1 MRPHLLWPDVLKGC
15 LMIFVVMEHA
25 IFNIMPESYLD
36 NHLWNATHSFI
47 MPAFIALSG
56 YLNYK
61 SETHFDHRWRTIG
74 RRFMQL
80 IVPFLIWSFVRTLV
94 LGYYTKTF
102 GFLRPILLP
111 NSSYWFLWALFFIT
125 CVFYAADWMAEKLH
139 IRLEI
144 IAAIIAL
151 AFAVLMVGFEFR
163 WFGFQ
168 HITYYFIFYAL
179 GYFLHQ
185 YKFNIRQGWLLVVLT
200 AAWAVLAWWWKVRG
214 VPVPLQGIGWYPTL
228 LSYPYRFVTAV
239 VAIMVIF
246 SLVPRIKKENAVTRF
261 FSAIGTLS
269 MGIYVIHMIVLP
281 FIGKALRPIMP
292 NVFWLTALTFTISF
306 ALTWVLAWAFDKWP
320 WGRRWLLGKHN

>member
-1 MRPHLLWPDVLKGC
+1 MRPHILWPDVLKGC

-25 IFNIMPESYLD
+25 IFSIMPESYLD

-47 MPAFIALSG
+47 MPTFIALSG

-61 SETHFDHRWRTIG
+61 GDNHLSQRWHTIG
-74 RRFMQL
+74 RRFLQL

-125 CVFYAADWMAEKLH
+125 CVFYGADWLAEKTH
-139 IRLEI
+139 ICLEI
-144 IAAIIAL
+144 ISAFIAIC
-151 AFAVLMVGFEFR
+151 FAVLMVGFEFR

-185 YKFNIRQGWLLVVLT
+185 YKFNISQTWLLTLLT
-200 AAWAVLAWWWKVRG
+200 AIWAVLAWWWKVRG
-214 VPVPLQGIGWYPTL
+214 VPTPLQGIALPGTL
-228 LSYPYRFVTAV
+228 LSYPYRFVTAI
-239 VAIMVIF
+239 VAIAVIF
-246 SLVPRIKKENAVTRF
+246 SLLPRVKKENVITRF
-261 FSAIGTLS
+261 LSNIGAQS
-269 MGIYVIHMIVLP
+269 MGIYIFHMIIMP
-281 FIGKALRPIMP
+281 FIVKALLPIIP
-292 NVFWLTALTFTISF
+292 NVFWLITLTFVISF
-306 ALTWVLAWAFDKWP
+306 ALAWILTWAIDNWS